1 MRSEAFRE
9 THLKKNSEREQL
21 AELMK
26 KILLGTFYTLQ
37 GLGNLIL
44 GLFFIKGGR
53 GAIGVAIDI
62 VIKPTILFVSCLS
75 LFTALTLFLPR
86 ARKLRREGWS
96 LFLGIVTSVLFGM
109 FYVWIA
115 LISYSEIVR
124 HYSSYAAIVLLI
136 SLIIVVLNTVSVF
149 FLYELTSNK

>member
-9 THLKKNSEREQL
+9 NNLRKNSEREQL

-44 GLFFIKGGR
+44 GLFFPFTGSR
-53 GAIGVAIDI
+53 GQIAWAIDVFI
-62 VIKPTILFVSCLS
+62 RPSILFVSCLS
-75 LFTALTLFLPR
+75 LFIALTLFLPR
-86 ARKLRREGWS
+86 ARELSRV
-96 LFLGIVTSVLFGM
+96 LGIVTTVLFGF
-109 FYVWIA
+109 FYGWMA

-136 SLIIVVLNTVSVF
+136 SLIIVILNAVSFF
-149 FLYELTSNK
+149 FLYKLTNNK

>member
-1 MRSEAFRE
+1 
-9 THLKKNSEREQL
+9 
-21 AELMK
+21 MK

-44 GLFFIKGGR
+44 GFFFPIKGAR
-53 GAIGVAIDI
+53 GQIAFAIDI
-62 VIKPTILFVSCLS
+62 FIRPSILFVSCLS
-75 LFTALTLFLPR
+75 LFIALTLFLPQ

-96 LFLGIVTSVLFGM
+96 LVLGMFTSVLFGM
-109 FYVWIA
+109 FYGLAA
-115 LISYSEIVR
+115 LFVYSEIMR

-149 FLYELTSNK
+149 FLYKLTSNK

>member
-1 MRSEAFRE
+1 
-9 THLKKNSEREQL
+9 
-21 AELMK
+21 MK

-75 LFTALTLFLPR
+75 LFIALTLFLPR
-86 ARKLRREGWS
+86 ARELSRV
-96 LFLGIVTSVLFGM
+96 LGIVTSVLFGF
-109 FYVWIA
+109 FYGRMA
-115 LISYSEIVR
+115 LIGYSRIVEQ
-124 HYSSYAAIVLLI
+124 YSSRDAIVLLLC
-136 SLIIVVLNTVSVF
+136 LIIVILNAVSFF
-149 FLYELTSNK
+149 FLYKLTSNK